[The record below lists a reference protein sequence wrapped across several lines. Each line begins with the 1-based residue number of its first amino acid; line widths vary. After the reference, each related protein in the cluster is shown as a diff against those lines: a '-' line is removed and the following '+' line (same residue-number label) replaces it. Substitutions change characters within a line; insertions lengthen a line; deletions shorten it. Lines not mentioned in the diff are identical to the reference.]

1 MSTSNYFLILLFFFF
16 TIHFITLTAASNSS
30 FYFKNFTHT
39 PSLDSILTLSGDA
52 TVSTDGSSLQLTA
65 PLPSSA
71 GRVIYNNAVKFYSG
85 NPRKLVSF
93 STYLSFSISSDS
105 GNGLAFI
112 VFSDDKLK
120 FVSVEFDTSVDN
132 NNNDN
137 DKDNDVNGNH
147 IGIDLLKLGLNN
159 GTRLQVWIDYES
171 MSRRLEVRL
180 SKFGENRP
188 LDPILFQHVD
198 LPKIWPEKEGFFVGL
213 SSVNRNSSQVCN
225 VYSWSFKTR
234 RAPDWMHSEPVDPS
248 LLKQGGDKV
257 KVDRK
262 SDCVMRIL
270 SALILGIGLGAL
282 GSFVGMFL
290 WTILS
295 KRQPVLPEEYAMK
308 PVVVH
313 DKGLPNEKQ

>member
-1 MSTSNYFLILLFFFF
+1 MSTSNYFLILLFFF

-30 FYFKNFTHT
+30 FYFKNFTHS
-39 PSLDSILTLSGDA
+39 PSLDSVLTLSGDA
-52 TVSTDGSSLQLTA
+52 TVSTGGSSLQLTA
-65 PLPSSA
+65 PLPSSS

-93 STYLSFSISSDS
+93 STYFSFSISSDS

-132 NNNDN
+132 NNNG
-137 DKDNDVNGNH
+137 NDVNGNH

-198 LPKIWPEKEGFFVGL
+198 LPKIWPQKEGFFVGL

-234 RAPDWMHSEPVDPS
+234 RTPDWMHSEPLDPS
-248 LLKQGGDKV
+248 LLKQEGDKV
-257 KVDRK
+257 KVDGK

>member
-1 MSTSNYFLILLFFFF
+1 MSTSNYFLILLFFF
-16 TIHFITLTAASNSS
+16 TIHFNTLTAASNSS

-52 TVSTDGSSLQLTA
+52 RVSTDGSSLQLTA

-71 GRVIYNNAVKFYSG
+71 GRVIFNNAVKFYSG

-93 STYLSFSISSDS
+93 STYFSFSISSGN

-120 FVSVEFDTSVDN
+120 SVSVEFDTSVDN
-132 NNNDN
+132 NND
-137 DKDNDVNGNH
+137 NGNH